1 MLGSSVPLIIILALA
16 TAGVLALVVA
26 FGGMPGVTRAATRGF
41 WCPVQGR
48 NVTADFDEAAWDG
61 KLVSVRSCSAFMP
74 ATAIGCDKACLRMKR
89 LQAMRR
95 TAAPA

>member
-1 MLGSSVPLIIILALA
+1 MLGSTVPFIIILALA
-16 TAGVLALVVA
+16 TAAALSLVVV
-26 FGGMPGVTRAATRGF
+26 FGGMPGVTRAAMRAF

-48 NVTADFDEAAWDG
+48 NVTAEFDEEVWDG
-61 KLVSVRSCSAFMP
+61 KLVAVHRCSAFSPP
-74 ATAIGCDKACLRMKR
+74 AAIGCDKACLRMKR